1 MKKLLSIL
9 ISLTIVLGF
18 STTAFASSEKV
29 NIEKIEFKNPD
40 FIKGMDI
47 SSVISLENSGVS
59 FKNFNNEKEDLLK
72 ILSDN
77 GVNCIRIRVWNNP
90 FDKDGNG
97 YGGGNNDIDTAVKIA
112 ERAAKYKLKLLIDF
126 HYSDFWADPAKQK
139 APKEWENLTL
149 AQKTEKVKEFT
160 KSSLKKIEIAGG
172 EVAMVQIGN
181 ETTNGIAG
189 EYSKDNMA
197 EIYKAGSSAVREFNK
212 DIKIAV
218 HFTNPE
224 NTEYIKSLAD
234 YLNEYKIDYDV
245 FSTSYYPYWH
255 GSLRNL
261 TEVLNY
267 AAEKYG
273 KYVMVA
279 ETSYANTL
287 DDTDGHANT
296 VSRWSNCTGENLLWD
311 FSYQGQAEE
320 LRAVM
325 NAVNNVDNG
334 KGLGVFYWEGA
345 WISVGDTTGLGVKA
359 YSERLE
365 NNKKLWEEFGSG
377 WASSYS
383 KEFDPDDAG
392 KYFGGSAV
400 DNQSFFGADGK
411 ALPSLRVFDYV
422 SFGDGEILLGDAD
435 GNGKVNILDTTVI
448 QKHISDGYSVNKKA
462 ADIDGDKLVTIKD
475 ATLIQKYRVKMKVDY
490 PINTDV
496 N

>member
-1 MKKLLSIL
+1 MKKLIAIL

-160 KSSLKKIEIAGG
+160 KSSLEKIKAAGG

-224 NTEYIKSLAD
+224 NTECIKSLAD

-255 GSLRNL
+255 GSLSNL
-261 TEVLNY
+261 TEVLSY

-296 VSRWSNCTGENLLWD
+296 VSPWNNCTGENLLWD
-311 FSYQGQAEE
+311 FSYQGQADE

-325 NAVNNVDNG
+325 SAVNNVDNG

-345 WISVGDTTGLGVKA
+345 WITVGDTTGLGVKA

-400 DNQSFFGADGK
+400 DNQAFFGADGK

-422 SFGDGEILLGDAD
+422 SWGDGEILLGDAD

-448 QKHISDGYSVNKKA
+448 QKHISDGYLVNKKA

>member
-1 MKKLLSIL
+1 MKKLIAIL

-160 KSSLKKIEIAGG
+160 KSSLEKIKAAGG

-197 EIYKAGSSAVREFNK
+197 EIYKAGSSAVRKFNK

-234 YLNEYKIDYDV
+234 YLNDYKIDYDV

-255 GSLRNL
+255 GSLSNL
-261 TEVLNY
+261 TEVLSY

-296 VSRWSNCTGENLLWD
+296 VSPWNNCTGENLLWD
-311 FSYQGQAEE
+311 FSYQGQADE

-325 NAVNNVDNG
+325 SAVNNVDNG

-400 DNQSFFGADGK
+400 DNQAFFGADGK
-411 ALPSLRVFDYV
+411 ALPSLRVFDFV
-422 SFGDGEILLGDAD
+422 SYGDGEILLGDAD

>member
-1 MKKLLSIL
+1 MKKLIAIL

-90 FDKDGNG
+90 FDKDGKG

-112 ERAAKYKLKLLIDF
+112 KRAAKYKLKLLIDF

-139 APKEWENLTL
+139 APKAWADLTL

-160 KSSLKKIEIAGG
+160 KSSLEKIETAGG

-234 YLNEYKIDYDV
+234 YLNDYKIDYDV

-255 GSLRNL
+255 GSLSNL

-267 AAEKYG
+267 AAKNYG

-296 VSRWSNCTGENLLWD
+296 VSPWNNCTGENLLWD
-311 FSYQGQAEE
+311 FSYQGQADE

-325 NAVNNVDNG
+325 SAVNNVDNG

-400 DNQSFFGADGK
+400 DNQAFFGADGK

-422 SFGDGEILLGDAD
+422 SWGDGEILLGDAD

>member
-1 MKKLLSIL
+1 MKKLIAIL
-9 ISLTIVLGF
+9 ISLTIVLEF

-29 NIEKIEFKNPD
+29 NIEKIEFKNLD

-149 AQKTEKVKEFT
+149 AQKTEKVNEFT
-160 KSSLKKIEIAGG
+160 KSSLEKIKAVGA

-181 ETTNGIAG
+181 ETANGIAG

-212 DIKIAV
+212 DIKIAA

-234 YLNEYKIDYDV
+234 YLNDYKIDYDV

-255 GSLRNL
+255 GSLSNL

-296 VSRWSNCTGENLLWD
+296 VSLWNNCAGENLLWD
-311 FSYQGQAEE
+311 FSYQGQADE

-325 NAVNNVDNG
+325 SAVNNVDNG

-345 WISVGDTTGLGVKA
+345 WISVGDTTGLGGKA

-365 NNKKLWEEFGSG
+365 KNKKLWEEFGSG

-400 DNQSFFGADGK
+400 DNQAFFGADGK
-411 ALPSLRVFDYV
+411 ALPSLRVFDFV

-435 GNGKVNILDTTVI
+435 GNGKINILDTTVI

>member
-1 MKKLLSIL
+1 MKKLIAIL

-112 ERAAKYKLKLLIDF
+112 GRAAKYKLKLLIDF
-126 HYSDFWADPAKQK
+126 HYSDFWADPSKQK
-139 APKEWENLTL
+139 APKAWADLTL
-149 AQKTEKVKEFT
+149 AQKTEKVKHFT
-160 KSSLKKIEIAGG
+160 KSSLEKIKAAGG

-189 EYSKDNMA
+189 EYSKENMA

-212 DIKIAV
+212 DIKIAA

-224 NTEYIKSLAD
+224 NTDYIKSLAD
-234 YLNEYKIDYDV
+234 YLNDCKIDYDV

-255 GSLRNL
+255 GSLSNL

-325 NAVNNVDNG
+325 SAVNDVDNG

-383 KEFDPDDAG
+383 NEFDPDDAG
-392 KYFGGSAV
+392 TYFGGSAV
-400 DNQSFFGADGK
+400 DNQAFFSADGR

-435 GNGKVNILDTTVI
+435 GNGKVNILDVTAI

-462 ADIDGDKLVTIKD
+462 ADIDGDKLVTVKD
-475 ATLIQKYRVKMKVDY
+475 ATLIQKYRVKIKVDY
-490 PINTDV
+490 PINTNV

>member
-9 ISLTIVLGF
+9 ISLTIVFGF

-112 ERAAKYKLKLLIDF
+112 KRAAKYKLKLLIDF

-160 KSSLKKIEIAGG
+160 KSSLEKIKAVGG

-212 DIKIAV
+212 NIKIAV

-234 YLNEYKIDYDV
+234 YLNDYNIDYDV

-261 TEVLNY
+261 TEVLSY

-296 VSRWSNCTGENLLWD
+296 VSPWNNCTGENLLWD
-311 FSYQGQAEE
+311 FSYQGQADE

-325 NAVNNVDNG
+325 SAVNNVDNG

-345 WISVGDTTGLGVKA
+345 WISVGDTTELGGKA

-400 DNQSFFGADGK
+400 DNQAFFGADGK
-411 ALPSLRVFDYV
+411 VLPSLRVFDFV